1 MAYNLLD
8 KKRLHYTM
16 NIFMVIIVIVSILLT
31 ILESADS
38 LMTPQ
43 LRGLFLSMH
52 LSILMVFFAEF
63 LYRLWSAPEH
73 SNKKNPFLARLSFLI
88 NPLTIIDIIVIAP
101 LFMMI
106 WTQDLHDADFVILRL
121 LRFTSLLNIFRF
133 YRSSKIISVLRNLSH
148 QVWYEILI
156 FCIISLQCIVV
167 AGVLFYAVENGHN
180 PQMKSIGD
188 GIWWAIV
195 TLTTIGY
202 GDIYPWTS
210 AGRVIATILGLLG
223 IGLVALPTGILASG
237 FIRALKEEKR
247 LAHLEEEIEE
257 ESDDMSERL
266 KRIEK
271 KLNSLNI

>member
-1 MAYNLLD
+1 
-8 KKRLHYTM
+8 M
-16 NIFMVIIVIVSILLT
+16 NIFMVMIVSVSIFMT
-31 ILESADS
+31 ILESADH

-43 LRGLFLSMH
+43 LRGFFLSTH
-52 LSILMVFFAEF
+52 LTILMIFFAEF
-63 LYRLWSAPEH
+63 LYRLWSAPDR
-73 SNKKNPFLARLSFLI
+73 SSQKSTLKARIFFLI
-88 NPLTIIDIIVIAP
+88 HPLTLIDIIVLTP

-106 WTQDLHDADFVILRL
+106 WTQDLHNADYVVLRL

-133 YRSSKIISVLRNLSH
+133 YRSSKVLSLLRNLSH

-167 AGVLFYAVENGHN
+167 AGTLFYAAENGVN
-180 PQMKSIGD
+180 PAIKSIGD

-202 GDIYPWTS
+202 GDIYPWTT
-210 AGRVIATILGLLG
+210 AGRAIATLLGLLG

-237 FIRALKEEKR
+237 FIRALREEKK
-247 LAHLEEEIEE
+247 LAQIEEEIEE
-257 ESDDMSERL
+257 ESDDMNERL

-271 KLNSLNI
+271 RLRNFEI

>member
-1 MAYNLLD
+1 MSWTFLD

-16 NIFMVIIVIVSILLT
+16 NIFMVLIVVVSILLT
-31 ILESADS
+31 IVESIDS

-43 LRGLFLSMH
+43 LRGIFLSMH

-63 LYRLWSAPEH
+63 LYRLWSAPQH
-73 SNKKNPFLARLSFLI
+73 SDLRSASQARLLFLI
-88 NPLTIIDIIVIAP
+88 NPLTIVDIIVLTP

-106 WTQDLHDADFVILRL
+106 WTHNLHDADFVILRL

-133 YRSSKIISVLRNLSH
+133 YRSSKILSLLRNLSH
-148 QVWYEILI
+148 QIWYEILI

-167 AGVLFYAVENGHN
+167 AGVLFYAAENGVN
-180 PQMKSIGD
+180 EQVKSIGD

-202 GDIYPWTS
+202 GDIYPLTT
-210 AGRVIATILGLLG
+210 AGRIIATVLWLLG

-237 FIRALKEEKR
+237 FIRALREEKK

-257 ESDDMSERL
+257 ESDDMNARL

-271 KLNSLNI
+271 KLQNLEV

>member
-1 MAYNLLD
+1 
-8 KKRLHYTM
+8 
-16 NIFMVIIVIVSILLT
+16 
-31 ILESADS
+31 
-38 LMTPQ
+38 
-43 LRGLFLSMH
+43 
-52 LSILMVFFAEF
+52 
-63 LYRLWSAPEH
+63 
-73 SNKKNPFLARLSFLI
+73 
-88 NPLTIIDIIVIAP
+88 
-101 LFMMI
+101 
-106 WTQDLHDADFVILRL
+106 
-121 LRFTSLLNIFRF
+121 
-133 YRSSKIISVLRNLSH
+133 
-148 QVWYEILI
+148 
-156 FCIISLQCIVV
+156 
-167 AGVLFYAVENGHN
+167 
-180 PQMKSIGD
+180 MKSIGD